1 MVAFGEVALILR
13 RRSLSLRLFFF
24 FYLILSLFLT
34 SSPQT
39 SVELKS
45 QKNLFSLNLSGVLVR
60 VTNRAD
66 YSADEQV
73 AEF

>member
-13 RRSLSLRLFFF
+13 RRSLSLKLFFF
-24 FYLILSLFLT
+24 NLTLSLFLT
-34 SSPQT
+34 PSPQT